1 MLKDNLKYKPELS
14 PWTLKAV
21 KRHQKFCYLQ
31 STTFKDFLALEAVEA
46 AKSLKRLRVWLERG
60 SSVSDDMRSK
70 PPTTLS
76 VLPDMVRFS
85 CLENLLCQVELFI
98 AHQNVVDALCVAP
111 AARKANVH
119 FKKV

>member
-31 STTFKDFLALEAVEA
+31 STTFKDFLALEAMEA

-60 SSVSDDMRSK
+60 V
-70 PPTTLS
+70 P
-76 VLPDMVRFS
+76 
-85 CLENLLCQVELFI
+85 CLMT
-98 AHQNVVDALCVAP
+98 
-111 AARKANVH
+111 
-119 FKKV
+119 